1 MNSNMKNY
9 SKNYIKH
16 LNESLIRID
25 SEKLELMAKKLW
37 EVKLNNNT
45 VFLLGNGGSSATPSH
60 SAGDWSKELGLKAV
74 CLSDNT
80 PNVTALANDTDY
92 DNIFLGQLK
101 IFLAKNDI
109 VIGYSGSGNSANVI
123 NAVKYARDKGNFV
136 IGLTGNYKNGN
147 GGMLKDNSDL
157 SIVVNSKSM
166 ERIEDSHLIINHI
179 VKEYVKDEYLHAL

>member
-60 SAGDWSKELGLKAV
+60 SSGDWSKELELKAT

-101 IFLAKNDI
+101 IFLSKNDL
-109 VIGYSGSGNSANVI
+109 VIGYSSSGNSANVI

-136 IGLTGNYKNGN
+136 IGLTGNYKNGR
-147 GGMLKDNSDL
+147 GGMLKANSDL
-157 SIVVNSKSM
+157 SIVVDSKSM

-179 VKEYVKDEYLHAL
+179 VKEYVKDNYLHTL